1 MNTFDEK
8 PKLVSIVLPVYNGA
22 RFLNQSID
30 SCLQQTYRNI
40 ELIVVDDRSEDNSVD
55 IVKSY
60 NDDRIKLIRH
70 QINRKLPAA
79 LNTGFQYTSGVYLT
93 WTSHDNYY
101 APTAIA
107 EMVNFLEENPHIHF
121 VFADDYFVDEAD
133 QILGVVKRGPI
144 EQLAA
149 VSCLGGGFLYTRSVY
164 EKVGP
169 YNERAFL
176 AEDYDY
182 WLRVSAY
189 FTLAHLGRPLFYYR
203 QHPESLTSRY
213 GGGETIE
220 AAVAV
225 QRQVSGKN
233 LWRNRVL
240 LSQGHLK
247 AASAFYETNRL
258 TSAARNTLSGI
269 ALNPKCLL
277 NRRAQFLVAG
287 LLAKAVLP
295 RLIRRW
301 ISAQQRRLNCWPPV
315 GWVWFGSLRRL
326 QPVSRVFGLDR
337 GQCIDRYYIESFL
350 GRCAQDIRGS
360 VLEVGNNAYTMRYG
374 GARVTQSDVL
384 HVKEDNPRATIVAD
398 LTSSN
403 SIPSNNFDC
412 IILTQ
417 TLQFIYDSRAAVRT
431 LHRTLKPGGVL
442 LATMS
447 GISQISRYDMDRWG
461 EYWRFTSLSAR
472 RLFEEVFLPAD
483 VTVRSYGNVLAANAF
498 LHGLATEELRQEE
511 LDYDDAD
518 YELLITVRAVKA
530 KENS

>member
-8 PKLVSIVLPVYNGA
+8 SKLVSIVLPVYNGS
-22 RFLNQSID
+22 RFLHQSID

-40 ELIVVDDRSEDNSVD
+40 ELIVVDDGSEDNSVD

-60 NDDRIKLIRH
+60 DDDRIKLMRH
-70 QINRKLPAA
+70 QTNRKLPAA
-79 LNTGFQYTSGVYLT
+79 LNTGFKHTSGVYLT

-144 EQLAA
+144 DRLAEL
-149 VSCLGGGFLYTRSVY
+149 SCLGGGFLYTRTVY

-189 FTLAHLGRPLFYYR
+189 FTLGHLGRPLYYYR

-277 NRRAQFLVAG
+277 NRRAQFLVTG
-287 LLAKAVLP
+287 LCLGQSGLRILV
-295 RLIRRW
+295 RLKHAIRR
-301 ISAQQRRLNCWPPV
+301 IA
-315 GWVWFGSLRRL
+315 
-326 QPVSRVFGLDR
+326 
-337 GQCIDRYYIESFL
+337 
-350 GRCAQDIRGS
+350 
-360 VLEVGNNAYTMRYG
+360 
-374 GARVTQSDVL
+374 
-384 HVKEDNPRATIVAD
+384 
-398 LTSSN
+398 
-403 SIPSNNFDC
+403 
-412 IILTQ
+412 
-417 TLQFIYDSRAAVRT
+417 
-431 LHRTLKPGGVL
+431 
-442 LATMS
+442 
-447 GISQISRYDMDRWG
+447 
-461 EYWRFTSLSAR
+461 
-472 RLFEEVFLPAD
+472 
-483 VTVRSYGNVLAANAF
+483 
-498 LHGLATEELRQEE
+498 LHGRL
-511 LDYDDAD
+511 LD
-518 YELLITVRAVKA
+518 
-530 KENS
+530 